1 MVDATVMAW
10 LHERVPLT
18 LLCDLL
24 DPQGPPSAEILAVE
38 GGAIRVDGPGG
49 LDTLHHG

>member
-24 DPQGPPSAEILAVE
+24 YPQGPPSAEILAVE
-38 GGAIRVDGPGG
+38 GGAVRVDGLSGADKPH
-49 LDTLHHG
+49 LN